1 MQSAAMLTD
10 GDRVC
15 VGDLP
20 ECLAQGEAA
29 TLTDLAET
37 TAAEEFA
44 FTMQPARFSLDE
56 VINKASKTALLR
68 ALREAGGNCHRAA
81 QLLGVSRYTVYRM
94 IARYGLAPSR
104 GRQNPGLDAISDA
117 ASVKG

>member
-1 MQSAAMLTD
+1 MAKEPIFEE
-10 GDRVC
+10 
-15 VGDLP
+15 P
-20 ECLAQGEAA
+20 EV
-29 TLTDLAET
+29 
-37 TAAEEFA
+37 TAA
-44 FTMQPARFSLDE
+44 QPTIRFSLDE

-104 GRQNPGLDAISDA
+104 ARQNSELDALA
-117 ASVKG
+117 GGVKA

>member
-1 MQSAAMLTD
+1 MQSAVMLTD
-10 GDRVC
+10 GDRLC
-15 VGDLP
+15 AHDLP
-20 ECLAQGEAA
+20 EHLWHHEAINGEVTEPIFEEGEA
-29 TLTDLAET
+29 
-37 TAAEEFA
+37 TAA
-44 FTMQPARFSLDE
+44 QPARFSLDE

-104 GRQNPGLDAISDA
+104 ARQNPELHALAGG
-117 ASVKG
+117 VKA

>member
-1 MQSAAMLTD
+1 MLTD
-10 GDRVC
+10 GDRVT

-20 ECLAQGEAA
+20 EHICHLRQADDEGAEAEPEFDGEEAPAAQ
-29 TLTDLAET
+29 TPR
-37 TAAEEFA
+37 FA
-44 FTMQPARFSLDE
+44 LDE

-104 GRQNPGLDAISDA
+104 ASQNPGLQALAGGIKA
-117 ASVKG
+117 